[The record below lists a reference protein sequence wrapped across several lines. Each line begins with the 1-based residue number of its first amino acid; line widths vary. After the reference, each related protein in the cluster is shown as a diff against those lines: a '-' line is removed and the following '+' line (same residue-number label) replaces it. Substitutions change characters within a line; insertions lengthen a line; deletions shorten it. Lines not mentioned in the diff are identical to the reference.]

1 MAHNN
6 PFSAFFTNDKIQE
19 TLEKYQSST
28 LDFGAFLEIN
38 RKNLQT
44 LAKAQQLGLQNAQA
58 LTNKQMEI
66 VSQFIQDQTN
76 ATNDILCDG
85 KTEFVQSSYEK
96 AMSNFEDISKIIK
109 DANKKTSRLLKEQSE
124 ENQETVTSETK
135 KKKASA

>member
-6 PFSAFFTNDKIQE
+6 PFSTFFTNDKIQE

-28 LDFGAFLEIN
+28 LDFGAFLEAN

-44 LAKAQQLGLQNAQA
+44 LAKAQQIGLQNAQA

-66 VSQFIQDQTN
+66 VAQFIQDQTN
-76 ATNDILCDG
+76 ATNDILCEG
-85 KTEFVQSSYEK
+85 KTEVIQSSYKK

-124 ENQETVTSETK
+124 DSQETVSPETDN
-135 KKKASA
+135 KASA